1 MKQIT
6 TRSDLDAVTALP
18 MALLLK
24 HGATCPI
31 SAHAREEVSAFAA
44 DRPELPIYM
53 LEVTEHRSL
62 SEAAAKELGVA
73 HESPQAVL
81 LHDGEPVWHAEHF
94 DISRRALTAAI
105 SEAGTRA

>member
-6 TRSDLDAVTALP
+6 TRSDLDAATALP

-31 SAHAREEVSAFAA
+31 SAHAREELSAFAA
-44 DRPELPIYM
+44 ARPELPIYT

-62 SEAAAKELGVA
+62 SDQAATQLGVA
-73 HESPQAVL
+73 HESPQALL
-81 LHDGEPVWHAEHF
+81 LHDGKPVWHAEHF
-94 DISRRALTAAI
+94 DISERALAAAL
-105 SEAGTRA
+105 SEAGTSA